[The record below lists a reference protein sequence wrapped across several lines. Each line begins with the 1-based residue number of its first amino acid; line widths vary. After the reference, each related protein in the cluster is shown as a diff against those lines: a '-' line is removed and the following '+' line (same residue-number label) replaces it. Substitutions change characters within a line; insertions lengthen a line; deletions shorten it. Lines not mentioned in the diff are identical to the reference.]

1 MNRSLPIAAL
11 LALAACAPPPPAAP
25 APNPAELASLYR
37 ARDCFGLRDALRDA
51 RGDLSFYRAAEASA
65 FDRADDAVAHA
76 RRFTESPA
84 ARGDTLLGEAYSIM
98 GEAHARAYR
107 YADAARAYSA
117 ALTHVRDSAAR
128 AEAENAAGLW
138 GALAAVPPQTVERAP
153 EVRLET
159 ARDKAGLLTTQVEV
173 GGKRLPFVWDTG
185 AGLSTIS
192 DSTAVEM
199 GLRIVE
205 AAVQVGSITGTRTP
219 ARLAIAPEL
228 RIGGATVRNAVFL
241 VLPAARLSF
250 PQIDYRIHGIVG
262 YPVIAAL
269 GPTTYL
275 RAGGIVLEAPAAAS
289 RPGAA
294 SNLCLD
300 GMSPRLAIGHAG
312 RRMHVGLDTGA
323 QTTSLF
329 PPFLAANREEVMKG
343 TETTVGIGGA
353 AGVRRVRAYT
363 LSSVQLDVAGRAVT
377 LQNVRVLSEPT
388 MERSEFL
395 FGNLG
400 QDVFSQLE
408 SMTLDFRAMEM
419 RAR

>member
-11 LALAACAPPPPAAP
+11 LALAACAPAANVAP
-25 APNPAELASLYR
+25 APSPAALASLYQ

-51 RGDLSFYRAAEASA
+51 RGELSFYRAAEAAA
-65 FDRADDAVAHA
+65 FNRADDAVAHA

-84 ARGDTLLGEAYSIM
+84 ARGDTLLAEAYSIM
-98 GEAHARAYR
+98 GESHAKAYR
-107 YADAARAYSA
+107 YADAARAYSTA
-117 ALTHVRDSAAR
+117 ATLARDSAAR
-128 AEAENAAGLW
+128 AEAANGAALW
-138 GALAAVPPQTVERAP
+138 GALAAVPAQTVERAP
-153 EVRLET
+153 EVRLAT
-159 ARDKAGLLTTQVEV
+159 ARDKARLLTTEVEA
-173 GGKRLPFVWDTG
+173 GGKRIPFVWDTG

-228 RIGGATVRNAVFL
+228 RLGGATVRNAVFL

-250 PQIDYRIHGIVG
+250 PQIDYRIRGIIG

-275 RAGGIVLEAPAAAS
+275 RAGGIVLEAPTGPS
-289 RPGAA
+289 QPGAA
-294 SNLCLD
+294 SNLCMD

-312 RRMHVGLDTGA
+312 RRLHVGLDTGA

-343 TETTVGIGGA
+343 TEMTAGIGGA
-353 AGVRRVRAYT
+353 AGMRTVRAYN
-363 LSSVQLDVAGRAVT
+363 LPSVQIEIAGRPLT
-377 LQNVRVLSEPT
+377 LQNVKVFSEPT

-408 SMTLDFRAMEM
+408 SMTLDFRAMEL

>member
-1 MNRSLPIAAL
+1 MKRTFRIAAL
-11 LALAACAPPPPAAP
+11 LALGACAPAPRVAPSPSPDNLAA
-25 APNPAELASLYR
+25 LYK

-51 RGDLSFYRAAEASA
+51 RGELSFYRAAEASA
-65 FDRADDAVAHA
+65 FNRSDEAVVHA
-76 RRFTESPA
+76 RRFIESPGRA
-84 ARGDTLLGEAYSIM
+84 GDTLLAEAHSIM
-98 GEAHARAYR
+98 GEAHAKAYR

-117 ALTHVRDSAAR
+117 AVPLARDSAAR
-128 AEAENAAGLW
+128 AEAANAAALW
-138 GALAAVPPQTVERAP
+138 GALGTVPPQTVERAP

-159 ARDKAGLLTTQVEV
+159 ARDRAGLLTTEVEV
-173 GGKRLPFVWDTG
+173 GGKRIPFVWDTG
-185 AGLSTIS
+185 AGLSTIT
-192 DSTAVEM
+192 DSTAVEL

-205 AAVQVGSITGTRTP
+205 AAVQVGSATGQRSA
-219 ARLAIAPEL
+219 ARLAVAPEL
-228 RIGGATVRNAVFL
+228 RLGGATVRNAVFL
-241 VLPAARLSF
+241 VFPAASLSF
-250 PQIDYRIHGIVG
+250 PQIGYRIRGIVG

-269 GPTTYL
+269 GPTTHL
-275 RAGGIVLEAPAAAS
+275 RAGGIVLEAPTSAA

-300 GMSPRLAIGHAG
+300 GMAPRLAVSHAG

-343 TETTVGIGGA
+343 TSTTVGMGGA
-353 AGVRRVRAYT
+353 GGIRQVPAYA
-363 LSSVQLDVAGRAVT
+363 LPSVQLDIAGRPVT
-377 LQNVRVLSEPT
+377 LRDVRVLTEST

-408 SMTLDFRAMEM
+408 SMTLDFRAMEL

>member
-1 MNRSLPIAAL
+1 MKRSIIAAL
-11 LALAACAPPPPAAP
+11 LALAACAPAANVAPSPSPAA
-25 APNPAELASLYR
+25 LASLYR

-51 RGDLSFYRAAEASA
+51 RGELSFYRAAEATA
-65 FDRADDAVAHA
+65 FNRADDAVAHA
-76 RRFTESPA
+76 RRFTET
-84 ARGDTLLGEAYSIM
+84 ARGDTLLAEAYSIM
-98 GEAHARAYR
+98 GEAHAKAYR
-107 YADAARAYSA
+107 YADAGRAYST
-117 ALTHVRDSAAR
+117 ALTLARDSAAR
-128 AEAENAAGLW
+128 AEAENGASLW
-138 GALAAVPPQTVERAP
+138 GALAAVPAQTVERAP

-159 ARDKAGLLTTQVEV
+159 ARDKAALLTTEV
-173 GGKRLPFVWDTG
+173 QAGGKRISFVWDTG

-192 DSTAVEM
+192 DSTAIEM

-205 AAVQVGSITGTRTP
+205 ASVQVGSITGTRTP

-228 RIGGATVRNAVFL
+228 RLGGATVRNAVFL

-250 PQIDYRIHGIVG
+250 PQIDYRIRGIVG

-275 RAGGIVLEAPAAAS
+275 RAGGIVLEAPTGPS

-294 SNLCLD
+294 SNLCMD

-343 TETTVGIGGA
+343 TETTAVIGGA
-353 AGVRRVRAYT
+353 AGTRTVRAYT
-363 LSSVQLDVAGRAVT
+363 LPSVQFEIAGRPLT
-377 LQNVRVLSEPT
+377 LQNAKVFSEPT
-388 MERSEFL
+388 MERSEYL

-400 QDVFSQLE
+400 QDVFGQLE